1 MLRAVHL
8 LALAACLSTLSGC
21 AGANGNGDG
30 GRTELSGA
38 GGHVSSEATS
48 AGVATDPRVSIH
60 ERDGVVYVENPAAGL
75 WEGADQPPLRFE
87 LEAVFG
93 AEADPEDAVLAAIGG
108 AEVDPEG
115 NVYVYDAGASELVSF
130 AADGSVRW
138 RTGRGAAGSGDDGA
152 EGRGELAG
160 VRGIAF
166 DGAETLWAMSRSG
179 SQLDAWGL
187 DGRHRGTR
195 QLAEAGLGDAYM
207 GGPLPGGRLALM
219 ENVLETAASD
229 YVILD
234 LGAPLRVVE
243 RFRIASEPEIVMPPG
258 FIFQLSHHFAG
269 DRIYIGN
276 WERYVLRVYDGRG
289 NLLRHVSRA
298 VDYLRRPGF
307 AARDPDQYAG
317 MGLGGLGAPIV
328 LASGHWLV
336 VASWPTN
343 VDDPDAY
350 TALPA
355 DRRPP
360 IEWASSLDLFDAEGR
375 FLHSVVTEGRPSPQI
390 GRPWAAGGEA
400 QLYTVSADPFPQ
412 VRRYRV
418 RIDPPAGR

>member
-1 MLRAVHL
+1 MLRTLHL
-8 LALAACLSTLSGC
+8 LALAACLLALSAC
-21 AGANGNGDG
+21 AGATGNGDG
-30 GRTELSGA
+30 GSPEPAGA
-38 GGHVSSEATS
+38 GDHHTPVSTDAGGS
-48 AGVATDPRVSIH
+48 ADPRVSIH
-60 ERDGVVYVENPAAGL
+60 ERNGVAYVENPAAGL
-75 WEGADQPPLRFE
+75 WEGAGRPPLRFE
-87 LEAVFG
+87 LEAVYG

-115 NVYVYDAGASELVSF
+115 NVYVYDAGASQLVSF

-138 RTGRGAAGSGDDGA
+138 RTGGEGA
-152 EGRGELAG
+152 GRGELGA

-166 DGAETLWAMSRSG
+166 DGAETLWVLSRSG

-187 DGRHRGTR
+187 DGEHRGAR

-207 GGPLPGGRLALM
+207 GGSLPDGRLALI
-219 ENVLETAASD
+219 ENVFETAAND

-269 DRIYIGN
+269 DRIFVGN
-276 WERYVLRVYDGRG
+276 WDRYVLRVYDGRG

-307 AARDPDQYAG
+307 AARDPDQYAA

-355 DRRPP
+355 DERPP

-375 FLHSVVTEGRPSPQI
+375 FLHSLVTEGRPSPQI
-390 GRPWAAGGEA
+390 GRPWAAGGEGR
-400 QLYTVSADPFPQ
+400 LYTVSTDPFPQ

-418 RIDPPAGR
+418 LIDPPAGR